1 MLKSRAVERS
11 ASDES
16 VEAVRRRARYRLVG
30 ALVLVM
36 IGVVGFP
43 LVFDTQPRPVDQDL
57 AIIIPD
63 KNQVAV
69 LAVSDKPL
77 VSAAPDASAPVVASV
92 NKGSADTEVPAKTDA
107 PNEGAVQAKADTPP
121 ASRKPDPAPAQ
132 RSEPKAASQ
141 PDAKPIAAP
150 APAPAPK
157 SEPTPPAAVVSSA
170 KANDAARAKAILEG
184 RSAATVKSD
193 GPWVVQVGAYSD
205 DASVNRVRRMLEA
218 GGLKTYTQAVPTSA
232 GVVTRVR
239 LGPYDNN
246 DAALKAQ
253 AKAKT
258 LGFTGAKVLKP

>member
-63 KNQVAV
+63 KNQVAA

-77 VSAAPDASAPVVASV
+77 VSAAPDASAPVVAPL
-92 NKGSADTEVPAKTDA
+92 NKGSADTEAPAKADA
-107 PNEGAVQAKADTPP
+107 PNEGAVQTQADAPP
-121 ASRKPDPAPAQ
+121 ASRKPDPAPVQ
-132 RSEPKAASQ
+132 RGESKVVSQ
-141 PDAKPIAAP
+141 PEAKSTAAP
-150 APAPAPK
+150 APASVAK
-157 SEPTPPAAVVSSA
+157 SEPTPTAAVVAA

-184 RSAATVKSD
+184 RSAAVKSD

-239 LGPYDNN
+239 LGPYDSN

>member
-63 KNQVAV
+63 KNQVAALV
-69 LAVSDKPL
+69 VSDKPL
-77 VSAAPDASAPVVASV
+77 VAAAPDASAPVVAPV
-92 NKGSADTEVPAKTDA
+92 NKGSADTEVPAKADA

-121 ASRKPDPAPAQ
+121 ASRKPDPAPVQ
-132 RSEPKAASQ
+132 RSEPKAAGQ
-141 PDAKPIAAP
+141 PDAKPIA

-170 KANDAARAKAILEG
+170 NANDAARAKAILEG

>member
-36 IGVVGFP
+36 VGVVGFP

-63 KNQVAV
+63 KSQVSG

-77 VSAAPDASAPVVASV
+77 VSAAPDASAPVVAPV
-92 NKGSADTEVPAKTDA
+92 NKGAADMETPAKADA
-107 PNEGAVQAKADTPP
+107 PNEGAVQAKADAPP
-121 ASRKPDPAPAQ
+121 ASRKPDPAPVQ
-132 RSEPKAASQ
+132 RSEPKAVSQ
-141 PDAKPIAAP
+141 PDAKPVAAP
-150 APAPAPK
+150 TPAPK
-157 SEPTPPAAVVSSA
+157 SEPAPPAAVVSSA
-170 KANDAARAKAILEG
+170 KASDAARAKAILEG
-184 RSAATVKSD
+184 RSAVVKSD

-218 GGLKTYTQAVPTSA
+218 GGLKTYTQAVPTNA

-239 LGPYDNN
+239 LGPYDSN